1 MSMTFVVHV
10 EDRPGVLNRVASLI
24 RRRGY
29 NIESLTVGTTEAVDI
44 SRITLVLDASPA
56 AATRIE
62 AQLYKLV
69 HVRRVAHVT
78 DVPSVCRDL
87 ALIKVSA
94 ASDARGQIVQLA
106 DVFRARVVDVAAE
119 SMVIE
124 ITGTE
129 EKIDGLVD
137 VLRPFGVIEIART
150 GRLTMTRG
158 ATARPAAK
166 ATQAAAFVDDTVSCS
181 V

>member
-1 MSMTFVVHV
+1 M
-10 EDRPGVLNRVASLI
+10 ASLV

-29 NIESLTVGTTEAVDI
+29 NIESLTVGPTETAEI
-44 SRITLVLDASPA
+44 SRITLVIDANAVA
-56 AATRIE
+56 ASRIE

-94 ASDARGQIVQLA
+94 EAASRGQIVQLA
-106 DVFRARVVDVAAE
+106 DVFRARVVDVGSE
-119 SMVIE
+119 SIVIE

-129 EKIDGLVD
+129 DKIDGLID

-158 ATARPAAK
+158 TAQATVRRVRPAA
-166 ATQAAAFVDDTVSCS
+166 TVEDSLPCS
-181 V
+181 A